1 MRILIVSLL
10 MSLIS
15 STLHA
20 QTNRID
26 LIRPD
31 APELAHF
38 GELDVG
44 VRTVEVTD
52 SDRPDV
58 LNMRR
63 DEETPLYDRSL
74 TLEIWYPAQL
84 SAGQTPGTQY
94 QARTRNVDLIAT
106 LHGRA
111 VRDADPLRS
120 DTRFPLII
128 ISHGYPGNRYLLSHL
143 GENLASKGYVVASI
157 DHRDSTYEDQ
167 QNINSTLYNRA
178 MDQRFVLSA
187 IADFGADNNHF
198 LGGLVDADNT
208 GLIGYSM
215 GGFGAVNNLGAGY
228 SDAGV
233 GFIAAPPNGLLNE
246 LAASNPDFSAS
257 VDPRIKAGVPIAP
270 WGMNTGFWDADGLA
284 GIRAPTLFVA
294 GDADT
299 TSGYENGIKA
309 IYDGAVNSDRYM
321 LVFKNAGH
329 SAAAPIP
336 LPVEFLDREDT
347 TGASHYTDPV
357 WDTLRMNN
365 ILQHF
370 VTAFLDLHLK
380 GEGDKAA
387 YLDVVEDGA
396 DGVYAMNPDGQ
407 ARANHTYWRGF
418 GQGSAVGLKLYR
430 N

>member
-1 MRILIVSLL
+1 MRTLIVSLL
-10 MSLIS
+10 MTLIS
-15 STLHA
+15 TALHA

-26 LIRPD
+26 VIRPD
-31 APELAHF
+31 APELAYF
-38 GELDVG
+38 GDFDVG
-44 VRTVEVTD
+44 VRTVDVTD
-52 SDRPDV
+52 SGRPDV

-63 DEETPLYDRSL
+63 DAETPLYDRSL

-84 SAGQTPGTQY
+84 AAGQTPGTQY
-94 QARTRNVDLIAT
+94 QARTRNLDLTAT
-106 LHGRA
+106 LSGRA
-111 VRDADPLRS
+111 VRDAEPLGT
-120 DTRFPLII
+120 DDRFPLVI

-167 QNINSTLYNRA
+167 QNISSTLYNRA
-178 MDQRFVLSA
+178 MDQRFVLQA
-187 IADFGADNNHF
+187 IADFGTDSDHF
-198 LGGLVDADNT
+198 LGGLVDADHT
-208 GLIGYSM
+208 GLVGYSM
-215 GGFGAVNNLGAGY
+215 GGYGAVNNLGAGY
-228 SDAGV
+228 SDGGV
-233 GFIAAPPNGLLNE
+233 GFIAAPPNRLLNE
-246 LAASNPDFSAS
+246 LAASNPDFAAS
-257 VDPRIKAGVPIAP
+257 IDPRIKAGVPIAP

-284 GIRAPTLFVA
+284 GIRVPTLFVA
-294 GDADT
+294 GDADS

-336 LPVEFLDREDT
+336 LPVEFLERDIIA
-347 TGASHYTDPV
+347 GASHYTDPV

-380 GEGDKAA
+380 GDGDKAA

-407 ARANHTYWRGF
+407 ARGDHTYWPGF
-418 GQGSAVGLKLYR
+418 GQGTAVGLKLYR

>member
-1 MRILIVSLL
+1 MRTLIVTLL
-10 MSLIS
+10 MTVIS
-15 STLHA
+15 TALHA

-31 APELAHF
+31 APELARF
-38 GELDVG
+38 GEFNIG

-63 DEETPLYDRSL
+63 DEETPLYDRNL

-84 SAGQTPGTQY
+84 AAGQSPGGQY
-94 QARTRNVDLIAT
+94 QARTRNLDITAT
-106 LHGRA
+106 LNGRA

-120 DTRFPLII
+120 DSRFPLVI

-157 DHRDSTYEDQ
+157 DHTDSTYEDQ

-187 IADFGADNNHF
+187 MASFGADDDHF

-246 LAASNPDFSAS
+246 LAASNPEFTGSI
-257 VDPRIKAGVPIAP
+257 DPRIKAGVPIAP

-284 GIRAPTLFVA
+284 GIRVPTLFVA

-309 IYDGAVNSDRYM
+309 IYDGAVNSDRYL

-347 TGASHYTDPV
+347 TGAGHYTDPV

-380 GEGDKAA
+380 GDTDKTS

-407 ARANHTYWRGF
+407 ARPDHSYWPGF
-418 GQGSAVGLKLYR
+418 GQGTAVGLKLYR

>member
-1 MRILIVSLL
+1 MRTLIVSLL
-10 MSLIS
+10 MTLFS
-15 STLHA
+15 SALHA

-31 APELAHF
+31 APELARF
-38 GELDVG
+38 GEFDVG
-44 VRTVEVTD
+44 VRTLDVTD
-52 SDRPDV
+52 SGRPDV

-63 DEETPLYDRSL
+63 NEATPLYDRSL

-94 QARTRNVDLIAT
+94 QARTRNLALTAT
-106 LHGRA
+106 LNGRA
-111 VRDADPLRS
+111 VRDAEPLRAER
-120 DTRFPLII
+120 RFPLVI

-187 IADFGADNNHF
+187 IAGFGADNDHF

-215 GGFGAVNNLGAGY
+215 GGYGAVNNLGAGY

-246 LAASNPDFSAS
+246 LAASNPAFAAS

-270 WGMNTGFWDADGLA
+270 WGMNTGFWDAAGLA
-284 GIRAPTLFVA
+284 GIRVPTLFVA

-299 TSGYENGIKA
+299 TSGYDNGIKA

-336 LPVEFLDREDT
+336 LPVEFFEHEDT

-380 GEGDKAA
+380 GDSDKAA
-387 YLDVVEDGA
+387 YLNVVEDGA

-407 ARANHTYWRGF
+407 ARANHSYWRGF
-418 GQGSAVGLKLYR
+418 AQGSAVGLKLYR

>member
-1 MRILIVSLL
+1 MRTLIVSLL
-10 MSLIS
+10 MTLIS

-26 LIRPD
+26 VIRPD
-31 APELAHF
+31 APELAQF
-38 GELDVG
+38 GEYDIG

-52 SDRPDV
+52 SNRPDV

-84 SAGQTPGTQY
+84 ASGQSPGGQY
-94 QARTRNVDLIAT
+94 QARTRNLDLTAT
-106 LHGRA
+106 LNGRA
-111 VRDADPLRS
+111 VRDADPLRG
-120 DTRFPLII
+120 DGPFPLVIL
-128 ISHGYPGNRYLLSHL
+128 SHGYPGNRYLLSHL

-157 DHRDSTYEDQ
+157 DHTDSTYEDQ

-187 IADFGADNNHF
+187 IADFGAADDHF
-198 LGGLVDADNT
+198 LSGVVDADNT

-246 LAASNPDFSAS
+246 LAASNPDFTAS
-257 VDPRIKAGVPIAP
+257 VDPRIKAGIPIAP
-270 WGMNTGFWDADGLA
+270 WGMNTNFWDADGLA
-284 GIRAPTLFVA
+284 GIRVPTLFVA

-299 TSGYENGIKA
+299 TSGYDNGIKA

-336 LPVEFLDREDT
+336 LPVEFLDREDSS
-347 TGASHYTDPV
+347 GAGHYTDPV

-380 GEGDKAA
+380 GDADKAS

-407 ARANHTYWRGF
+407 ARPDHTYWPGF
-418 GQGSAVGLKLYR
+418 DQGSAVGLKLYR